1 MSGALTA
8 DVNAA
13 SNTSTSTYAEL
24 FVSGQVTICVPPYF
38 ERTRRNQRMPK
49 KAATAIKTIAVIK
62 NKSAVVSMFLTSF
75 SGTAGKS
82 SPLQMLLATPHRSS
96 RIAV

>member
-1 MSGALTA
+1 MSAAPTA

-38 ERTRRNQRMPK
+38 ERTRRSQRMPK
-49 KAATAIKTIAVIK
+49 KEATAIKTIAVTM

-75 SGTAGKS
+75 SGKLESCAAGSK
-82 SPLQMLLATPHRSS
+82 LHVHACRG
-96 RIAV
+96 IAA